1 MSNEIELK
9 GQELVDYIMKRW
21 NWSEEKTLHWLADN
35 IGEGRA
41 LREYKLNNNK

>member
-9 GQELVDYIMKRW
+9 GQELVDYIMERW

-35 IGEGRA
+35 
-41 LREYKLNNNK
+41 LNNINS